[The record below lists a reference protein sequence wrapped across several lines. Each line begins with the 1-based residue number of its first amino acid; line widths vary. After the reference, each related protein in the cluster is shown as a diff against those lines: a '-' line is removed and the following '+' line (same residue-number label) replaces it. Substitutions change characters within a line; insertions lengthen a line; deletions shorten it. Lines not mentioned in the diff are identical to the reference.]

1 MHLSLKLTY
10 LLVTLY
16 INNKTVSLWE
26 RAKHPYTGDVASEQQ
41 TTRTAPE
48 DFDGYSAAPAG
59 QRVVD
64 VKTSAV
70 RGVGLKAGIA
80 EDLHADNLRT
90 RSGYR
95 ARFSPGRCVALVIE
109 SGGLE
114 LAKKPTLRHSGG
126 LSARS
131 RVPTPEGRGCSG
143 ETTTPLPRPSA
154 PASIV
159 GFGGLA
165 AGLSDRATASA
176 ASAPDCCH

>member
-1 MHLSLKLTY
+1 MHLRSKLTY

-26 RAKHPYTGDVASEQQ
+26 RAKHPYTGEVASEQQ

-90 RSGYR
+90 RSGLPR
-95 ARFSPGRCVALVIE
+95 QVLTGSMRRVGHRVGWPGARQEAHTQALRRVVGPLPGPHGGRTGMLRREHDPPPGR
-109 SGGLE
+109 
-114 LAKKPTLRHSGG
+114 
-126 LSARS
+126 S
-131 RVPTPEGRGCSG
+131 RPG
-143 ETTTPLPRPSA
+143 
-154 PASIV
+154 
-159 GFGGLA
+159 
-165 AGLSDRATASA
+165 
-176 ASAPDCCH
+176 

>member
-1 MHLSLKLTY
+1 MSRP
-10 LLVTLY
+10 
-16 INNKTVSLWE
+16 E
-26 RAKHPYTGDVASEQQ
+26 EQ
-41 TTRTAPE
+41 TTRTVPE
-48 DFDGYSAAPAG
+48 DFDGYSAAPAS

-70 RGVGLKAGIA
+70 RGVGLKAGIG

-90 RSGYR
+90 PSGYC
-95 ARFSPGRCVALVIE
+95 ARC
-109 SGGLE
+109 
-114 LAKKPTLRHSGG
+114 SGG

-143 ETTTPLPRPSA
+143 ETTTPLPRPFA
-154 PASIV
+154 PASIA
-159 GFGGLA
+159 GIGGLA